1 MIAAPVE
8 NFTKSL
14 SSTACPVWYNGP
26 RGERTL
32 DLLQWLTDTE
42 LGAMVSTV
50 LVSMVPVLELRFGI
64 PWGVA
69 HGLSHWTAFLCA
81 VLGNMIPLPFIVV
94 YIRRIFKW
102 MRRHLPQLDRVVDK
116 LEAKAHLKGRKVTKY
131 RYLGLMIFVAI
142 PLPGTGGWTG
152 ALIAAFLDMRLRKA
166 MPSILAGILIAG
178 FLITGITYGFTSIF

>member
-1 MIAAPVE
+1 M
-8 NFTKSL
+8 
-14 SSTACPVWYNGP
+14 
-26 RGERTL
+26 

-116 LEAKAHLKGRKVTKY
+116 LETKAHLKGRKVTKY

>member
-1 MIAAPVE
+1 ME
-8 NFTKSL
+8 FL
-14 SSTACPVWYNGP
+14 
-26 RGERTL
+26 E
-32 DLLQWLTDTE
+32 WLRETE
-42 LGAMVSTV
+42 LGAMVSTI
-50 LVSMVPVLELRFGI
+50 LVSMVPVLELRGGI

-69 HGLSHWTAFLCA
+69 HGLSHFAAFVCA
-81 VLGNMIPLPFIVV
+81 VIGNMIPLPFIVV

-102 MRRHLPQLDRVVDK
+102 MRRHLPQLDHMVDR

-152 ALIAAFLDMRLRKA
+152 ALVAAFLDMRLRRTLPA
-166 MPSILAGILIAG
+166 IFAGVLIAG